1 MLRAVDEGYGHLIGV
16 APLEFRV
23 AVDINYPI
31 RLPGFGADC
40 RHLSDRLV
48 TQMAALPSQYDDS
61 LRSLGEVDHVT
72 IFHDA
77 GDAISEAWRV
87 RRPIRATA
95 NRTAPPTKDHSETSR
110 STP

>member
-16 APLEFRV
+16 APLQFRV
-23 AVDINYPI
+23 AVDINHLV
-31 RLPGFGADC
+31 RLPGFGTDGGHLRDC
-40 RHLSDRLV
+40 LV
-48 TQMAALPSQYDDS
+48 AQMAALPSQYDDS

-87 RRPIRATA
+87 RRRSGNGQQNGT
-95 NRTAPPTKDHSETSR
+95 PTKDSSETSR